1 MAGIRRRE
9 VLVGAAALAAACRG
23 LVSPVAAQSA
33 SQAAAAEAAKAEIL
47 RALFGDRVPVP
58 GNVQLKIPVIAE
70 NGGSVQVAVAADPAP
85 GGAMARRIVLI
96 APGNPHA
103 LAAEIRFGP
112 RAARAE
118 AVIRLRLGRSQT
130 VLAVAEL
137 PDGSLRSASA
147 DITVTLGACAESFE

>member
-1 MAGIRRRE
+1 MAGIGRRE
-9 VLVGAAALAAACRG
+9 VLVGAAALAAAG
-23 LVSPVAAQSA
+23 SALAPPAFAQSA
-33 SQAAAAEAAKAEIL
+33 AQATAADAARAETL
-47 RALFGDRVPVP
+47 RALFGDRAPVP
-58 GNVQLKIPVIAE
+58 GNVRLQIPVIAE
-70 NGGSVQVAVAADPAP
+70 NGGSVQVTVAADPAP
-85 GGAMARRIVLI
+85 GGALARRIVLI

-118 AVIRLRLGRSQT
+118 ATMRLRLGRSQT

>member
-23 LVSPVAAQSA
+23 LVSPAAAQSA
-33 SQAAAAEAAKAEIL
+33 VAEAAKAEAL
-47 RALFGDRVPVP
+47 RALFGDRIPVP

-70 NGGSVQVAVAADPAP
+70 NGGSVQVSVAADPAP